1 MTKKHTEGVTV
12 RESTSISAHIT
23 RDLFCDWQK
32 GKLKEP
38 EEMDLFTHIGACTFC
53 AEQFGNWMEDIV
65 ETMETEKAEMR
76 LESVPDQNPA
86 ETAQPMQGFL
96 EEPPGYLKE
105 EILNRVHQI
114 DVQASVKLK
123 ETSRQV
129 QLMLYSLKVG
139 FAVAASIF
147 LLAITTNIQD
157 MNPELPKEQQVAQMQ
172 EQRERQ
178 EQEESIV
185 SKLRRG
191 SKEITG
197 LLNEISCGF
206 FRIEMDDSEN
216 KRNQEVTR

>member
-1 MTKKHTEGVTV
+1 MKKEHTEGTAVK
-12 RESTSISAHIT
+12 ESTSISAHIT
-23 RDLFCDWQK
+23 RDLFCDWQE

-38 EEMDLFTHIGACTFC
+38 EEMELFTHIGACTFC
-53 AEQFGNWMEDIV
+53 AERFGNWMEGI
-65 ETMETEKAEMR
+65 
-76 LESVPDQNPA
+76 
-86 ETAQPMQGFL
+86 F

-105 EILNRVHQI
+105 EILNRAHQI

-147 LLAITTNIQD
+147 LLAVTTNVQNMD
-157 MNPELPKEQQVAQMQ
+157 PQQPKEQKTEQMQ
-172 EQRERQ
+172 EQRGAR

-185 SKLRRG
+185 NKLRRG

-197 LLNEISCGF
+197 LLNEISSGF

-216 KRNQEVTR
+216 KKNQEVTR

>member
-1 MTKKHTEGVTV
+1 MKKEHTEGTAVK
-12 RESTSISAHIT
+12 ESTSVSAHMT
-23 RDLFCDWQK
+23 RDLFCDWQE

-38 EEMDLFTHIGACTFC
+38 EEMELFTHIGACTFC
-53 AEQFGNWMEDIV
+53 AERFGNWMEGIFE
-65 ETMETEKAEMR
+65 ETQRKGTGMQLEAVPGQNYEEKK
-76 LESVPDQNPA
+76 
-86 ETAQPMQGFL
+86 QPMGAFL

-105 EILNRVHQI
+105 EILSRAHQI

-147 LLAITTNIQD
+147 LLAVTTNVQ
-157 MNPELPKEQQVAQMQ
+157 NLAPQQPKEQRTEQMQ
-172 EQRERQ
+172 EQRSAR

-185 SKLRRG
+185 NKLRRG

-197 LLNEISCGF
+197 LLNEIRSGF

-216 KRNQEVTR
+216 KKNQEVTR